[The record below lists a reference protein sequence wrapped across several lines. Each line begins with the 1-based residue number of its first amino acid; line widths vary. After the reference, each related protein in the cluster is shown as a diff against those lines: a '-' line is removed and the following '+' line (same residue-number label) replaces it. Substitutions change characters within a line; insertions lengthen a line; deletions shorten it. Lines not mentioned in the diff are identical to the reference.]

1 MDARRSIL
9 RAPQRTGHTL
19 VLSAGLSLLSGACV
33 GDIGDSFDDSQAVDP
48 SGANGPG
55 SVGGSTGGDTD
66 APPPPFSPSEP
77 VLARLTKPQY
87 ANVIRD
93 LFGNGIASHD
103 LEPDSRPYLFS
114 VIGAATNSV
123 TELGVDLYGRAAY
136 DIAATVFADAT
147 RRSVIA
153 PCAATSPLTDA
164 CLTSFVR
171 DFGQRAWR
179 RPLDAGEQ
187 DIYHKL
193 GIQLGLG
200 DPLQTLPYV
209 AAAMLQ
215 SPNFLYR
222 VELGEPAPDHAGWL
236 RYTSYEMA
244 SRLSFLMRNTSP
256 DAEMMAA
263 AGRGELVTPDGILK
277 QTNRLLAQAQ
287 PTAEMVSNLYSE
299 YLELIALASV
309 DFPADVDPQKTLAAS
324 MTTEILSLVN
334 RIALQESGDMRT
346 LFSTRATS
354 IDANMA
360 KFYGLPVPGA
370 GMVASVT
377 LPENGP
383 RAGML
388 TTGALMALNNRPNRT
403 APTLRGHFVRERI
416 LCGTVPPP
424 PPNVPPIDDSN
435 NAMVPQTLRQKLEEH
450 RKNPACSGCHQM
462 MDPIGLGMEDFDRYG
477 RPRTVDDQGA
487 PIDDTGDL
495 DGKSFHGARE
505 LDEMLAGDPRTMS
518 CLVTQ
523 LYRYASARVETPEE
537 EIVLQQIDKGFA
549 DGGYRLK
556 QLITTLVTS
565 DGFRYLKTE
574 AP

>member
-1 MDARRSIL
+1 MDARRTIL
-9 RAPQRTGHTL
+9 RAPLRTGHS
-19 VLSAGLSLLSGACV
+19 VLLLAGLCALTGACV
-33 GDIGDSFDDSQAVDP
+33 GDIGDSLDDSEAVDP
-48 SGANGPG
+48 SAPG
-55 SVGGSTGGDTD
+55 SSGTVSGPDGRGPNP
-66 APPPPFSPSEP
+66 PPPPFAPSEP
-77 VLARLTKPQY
+77 VMARLTRPQY

-93 LFGNGIASHD
+93 LFGSGIPAHD
-103 LEPDSRPYLFS
+103 LEPDARPYLFS

-136 DIAATVFADAT
+136 DIAAKVFADPT
-147 RRSVIA
+147 RRNAIA
-153 PCAATSPLTDA
+153 ACAATSPLTDA

-193 GIQLGLG
+193 GVQLGLS
-200 DPLQTLPYV
+200 DPLVTLPYV
-209 AAAMLQ
+209 ASAMLQ

-222 VELGEPAPDHAGWL
+222 VELGEPAPDHPGWR
-236 RYTSYEMA
+236 RYTSYEIA
-244 SRLSFLMRNTSP
+244 SRLSFLLRNTSP
-256 DAEMMAA
+256 DTEMMAA

-277 QTNRLLAQAQ
+277 QTNRLLSQAQ
-287 PTAEMVSNLYSE
+287 PTQEMVSQLYAE
-299 YLELIALASV
+299 YLDLIALAGV
-309 DFPADVDPQKTLAAS
+309 EFPADVDPQSTLAAS
-324 MTTEILSLVN
+324 MTTEVLSLVN
-334 RIALQESGDMRT
+334 RISLQESGDMRT
-346 LFSTRATS
+346 LFSTRGTS
-354 IDANMA
+354 VDANLA
-360 KFYGLPVPGA
+360 KFYGLPAPGT
-370 GMVASVT
+370 GVAAVT

-383 RAGML
+383 RAGIL

-403 APTLRGHFVRERI
+403 APTLRGHFVRERL

-424 PPNVPPIDDSN
+424 PPNVPPIDDSSN
-435 NAMVPQTLRQKLEEH
+435 SMAPQTLRQKLEAH

-477 RPRTVDDQGA
+477 RFRTVDDQGA
-487 PIDDTGDL
+487 MIDDLGDL
-495 DGKSFHGARE
+495 DGKTFHGARE
-505 LDEMLAGDPRTMS
+505 LDEMLAADPRTMN

-537 EIVLQQIDKGFA
+537 EIVLDQIDKGFA

-565 DGFRYLKTE
+565 DGFRFLRSE

>member
-1 MDARRSIL
+1 MDARRTIF
-9 RAPQRTGHTL
+9 RARPRVGRTL
-19 VLSAGLSLLSGACV
+19 VLALGLAALSGACV
-33 GDIGDSFDDSQAVDP
+33 GDIGDSFDDTDTVDP
-48 SGANGPG
+48 SGSTG
-55 SVGGSTGGDTD
+55 SGTASGSTGGD
-66 APPPPFSPSEP
+66 PEQPPPFSPSEP
-77 VLARLTKPQY
+77 VMARLTRPQY

-93 LFGNGIASHD
+93 LFGAGIASHD
-103 LEPDSRPYLFS
+103 LEPDARPYLFS

-136 DIAATVFADAT
+136 DIAATVFADPV
-147 RRSVIA
+147 RRNAIA
-153 PCAATSPLTDA
+153 PCASTSPLSDA
-164 CLTSFVR
+164 CLTSFVK
-171 DFGQRAWR
+171 DFGLRAWR

-193 GIQLGLG
+193 GVQLGLG
-200 DPLQTLPYV
+200 DPMATLPYV
-209 AAAMLQ
+209 ASAMLQ

-222 VELGEPAPDHAGWL
+222 VELGEPAPDHAGWR

-244 SRLSFLMRNTSP
+244 SRLSFLLRNTSP

-263 AGRGELVTPDGILK
+263 AGRGELVTVDGISK

-287 PTAEMVSNLYSE
+287 PTQEMVSLLYGE
-299 YLELIALASV
+299 YLDLIALSGV
-309 DFPADVDPQKTLAAS
+309 DFPADIDPQNTLAAS
-324 MTTEILSLVN
+324 MTTEVLSLVN

-346 LFSTRATS
+346 LFSTRTTS
-354 IDANMA
+354 VDANLA
-360 KFYGLPVPGA
+360 KFYGLPAPGV
-370 GMVASVT
+370 GMTAAAT
-377 LPENGP
+377 LPEGGP
-383 RAGML
+383 RAGIL

-403 APTLRGHFVRERI
+403 APTLRGHFVRERL

-424 PPNVPPIDDSN
+424 PPNVPPIDDTN
-435 NAMVPQTLRQKLEEH
+435 NSTAPQTLRQKLEAH

-487 PIDDTGDL
+487 PVDDTGDL
-495 DGKSFHGARE
+495 DGKTFHGSRE
-505 LDEMLAGDPRTMS
+505 LDEMLAADPRTMS

-523 LYRYASARVETPEE
+523 LYRYASARIETPEE
-537 EIVLQQIDKGFA
+537 EIVLDQIVKGFA

-565 DGFRYLKTE
+565 DGFRYLKSE